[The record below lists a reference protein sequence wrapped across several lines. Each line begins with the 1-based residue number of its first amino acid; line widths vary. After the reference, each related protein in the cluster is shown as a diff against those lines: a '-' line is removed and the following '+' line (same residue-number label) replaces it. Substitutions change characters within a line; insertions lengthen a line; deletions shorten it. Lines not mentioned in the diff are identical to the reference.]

1 MSVTLRDD
9 PGWYCA
15 CKCRSW
21 NGQAS
26 ANFASAPS
34 TAAGLSIAYGGLV
47 AAFSRRQNQE
57 GHLGESRAKS
67 VTHSYKRRSNTT

>member
-15 CKCRSW
+15 CKMRSW

-34 TAAGLSIAYGGLV
+34 TPVGLCIAYGGLMAV
-47 AAFSRRQNQE
+47 ILD
-57 GHLGESRAKS
+57 G
-67 VTHSYKRRSNTT
+67 